1 LAEPITVVTD
11 VALAGWALALSVLL
25 LRSARPLPVAR
36 RLWALA
42 FLLTAVG
49 ATTGAARH
57 ALFEQTASAARSRL
71 WLATYLVLGLANLA
85 FLAGLARAVLPV
97 RFQRTVL
104 GVLVA
109 RDALYSVL
117 LVAAPSARLVI
128 GDFAL
133 SLAAILALALR
144 SLLVTR
150 EGAGGW
156 LLAGLAVSAGGA
168 LVQGLRMG
176 PLGIFNHNDIFHV
189 VQMAGLWLF
198 YRAALRFREPD
209 GLRETGG
216 SRGS

>member
-1 LAEPITVVTD
+1 
-11 VALAGWALALSVLL
+11 
-25 LRSARPLPVAR
+25 
-36 RLWALA
+36 
-42 FLLTAVG
+42 
-49 ATTGAARH
+49 
-57 ALFEQTASAARSRL
+57 
-71 WLATYLVLGLANLA
+71 VLGVANLA
-85 FLAGLARAVLPV
+85 FLAGLARAVLPA

-133 SLAAILALALR
+133 SLAAILALALY

-168 LVQGLRMG
+168 LVQGLPMG
-176 PLGIFNHNDIFHV
+176 PLGIFNHDDIFHV
-189 VQMAGLWLF
+189 VQMGGLWLF
-198 YRAALRFREPD
+198 YRAALHFREPD
-209 GLRETGG
+209 GRPETGVSKG
-216 SRGS
+216 S